1 MSAESNQPRLWMTL
15 CGLPLRIALE
25 WPYKK
30 SVSGADFYVLHATL
44 VLEGSGGL
52 EATAAA
58 QLTLTVAEVLPSLE
72 PRDSEAPTIN
82 TLRKAVDA
90 KDLEFMK
97 NPKRVPVAFNTRR
110 WNLKRQRWD
119 FGVADEAAVARFVL
133 RKIYWQT
140 KIGAER
146 VHVADPVDAQYLDT
160 PPATLVAAAQKLAAE
175 GMIRL
180 EDEWA
185 IASPAL
191 LARADEFERDRAAA
205 QATLEKKH
213 AFERG

>member
-1 MSAESNQPRLWMTL
+1 MSTDQNQLWITL
-15 CGLPLRIALE
+15 SGLPLRIALE

-44 VLEGSGGL
+44 TLEDSGGL
-52 EATAAA
+52 QATAAV

-97 NPKRVPVAFNTRR
+97 NPKRVPVPFNTRR

-119 FGVADEAAVARFVL
+119 FGVADEATVSRFLL
-133 RKIYWQT
+133 RNLYWQSKAGVT
-140 KIGAER
+140 R
-146 VHVADPVDAQYLDT
+146 FHVLNAVDAQYLDT
-160 PPATLVAAAQKLAAE
+160 AGEGMLAAAKKLADE

-180 EDEWA
+180 EGEYA
-185 IASPAL
+185 TATPAL
-191 LARADEFERDRAAA
+191 IARRDEFERDRRAA
-205 QATLEKKH
+205 QEALEKKH